1 MRKINISIFSN
12 DIIITLCYIILVFFG
27 FISIYSSQYSEEL
40 PFVSLKN
47 ESFKQLIWILICLI
61 IFFII
66 QIIEYRFIFD
76 LAVPL
81 YFLSVIL
88 LVLVLL
94 FGQEVKSSVSWFNFF
109 GLKFQPSEFAKFST
123 ALILA
128 KVFDSSNLKVDSVKS
143 LIKVSTLIL
152 IPFILILFQGDTGTA
167 LVYLSFFLVLLR
179 EGLSLKF
186 FFIALSFIVIFMMG
200 IILEK
205 TILYTI
211 FTILFLIIVGLSIKD
226 FKRIINSSIF
236 FVLVILVI
244 NGQDFLMNNVL
255 KPHQKKRIESLINPN
270 ADPLGAGWNV
280 TQSKI
285 AIGSGSFLGKGY
297 MEGSQTSFNFVPFQS
312 TDFIFSVIGEEFG
325 YLGSMIFIILYFIF
339 LYRVLILAEN
349 QKDKFA
355 RVFGYS
361 VFSIIFFHFFV
372 NISMTLGLFPVVG
385 IPLPFVSYGGSS
397 LLSFSLLIFIFLK
410 LNSFKPSLLSR

>member
-81 YFLSVIL
+81 YFLSIIL

-167 LVYLSFFLVLLR
+167 LVYFSFFLVLLR

-339 LYRVLILAEN
+339 LYRVLTLAEN

>member
-81 YFLSVIL
+81 YFLSIIL

-167 LVYLSFFLVLLR
+167 LVYFSFFLVLLR

-186 FFIALSFIVIFMMG
+186 FFIALSFIIIFMMG

-339 LYRVLILAEN
+339 LYRVLMLAEN

-361 VFSIIFFHFFV
+361 VFSIIFFHFFI

>member
-1 MRKINISIFSN
+1 MDLFQFIHLNIQRSYHS
-12 DIIITLCYIILVFFG
+12 L
-27 FISIYSSQYSEEL
+27 
-40 PFVSLKN
+40 SLKN

-81 YFLSVIL
+81 YFLSIIL

-167 LVYLSFFLVLLR
+167 LVYFSFFLVLLR

>member
-81 YFLSVIL
+81 YFLSIIL

-167 LVYLSFFLVLLR
+167 LVYFSFFLVLLR

-372 NISMTLGLFPVVG
+372 NISMTLGLFPVIG

>member
-40 PFVSLKN
+40 SFVSLKN
-47 ESFKQLIWILICLI
+47 ESFKQLMWILICLI

-81 YFLSVIL
+81 YFLSIIL

-143 LIKVSTLIL
+143 LIKVSTLIF

-167 LVYLSFFLVLLR
+167 LVYFSFFLVLLR

-186 FFIALSFIVIFMMG
+186 FFIALSFVVIFMMG
-200 IILEK
+200 IVLEK

-211 FTILFLIIVGLSIKD
+211 FTILFLIIIGLSIKD

>member
-12 DIIITLCYIILVFFG
+12 DIIITLCYIILIFFG

-81 YFLSVIL
+81 YFLSIIL

-128 KVFDSSNLKVDSVKS
+128 KVFDSSNLKVDSLKS

-167 LVYLSFFLVLLR
+167 LVYFSFFLVLLR

>member
-81 YFLSVIL
+81 YFLSIIL

-167 LVYLSFFLVLLR
+167 LVYFSFFLVLLR

-244 NGQDFLMNNVL
+244 
-255 KPHQKKRIESLINPN
+255 
-270 ADPLGAGWNV
+270 
-280 TQSKI
+280 
-285 AIGSGSFLGKGY
+285 
-297 MEGSQTSFNFVPFQS
+297 
-312 TDFIFSVIGEEFG
+312 
-325 YLGSMIFIILYFIF
+325 
-339 LYRVLILAEN
+339 
-349 QKDKFA
+349 KDKTF
-355 RVFGYS
+355 
-361 VFSIIFFHFFV
+361 
-372 NISMTLGLFPVVG
+372 
-385 IPLPFVSYGGSS
+385 
-397 LLSFSLLIFIFLK
+397 
-410 LNSFKPSLLSR
+410 

>member
-12 DIIITLCYIILVFFG
+12 DIIITLWYIILVCFG

-81 YFLSVIL
+81 YFLSIIL

-167 LVYLSFFLVLLR
+167 LVYFSFFLVLLR

>member
-12 DIIITLCYIILVFFG
+12 DIITTLCYIILVFFG

-40 PFVSLKN
+40 PFLSLKN

-81 YFLSVIL
+81 YFLSIIL

-167 LVYLSFFLVLLR
+167 LVYFSFFLVLLR

-339 LYRVLILAEN
+339 LYRILILAEN

-397 LLSFSLLIFIFLK
+397 LLSFSLLIFVFLK

>member
-81 YFLSVIL
+81 YFLSIIL

-167 LVYLSFFLVLLR
+167 LVYFSFFLVLLR

-186 FFIALSFIVIFMMG
+186 FFIALSFVVIFMMG

-372 NISMTLGLFPVVG
+372 NISMTLGLFPVIG

>member
-40 PFVSLKN
+40 SFLSLKN

-81 YFLSVIL
+81 YFLSIIL

-143 LIKVSTLIL
+143 LIKVSTLIF

-167 LVYLSFFLVLLR
+167 LVYFSFFLVLLR
-179 EGLSLKF
+179 EGLSLKL
-186 FFIALSFIVIFMMG
+186 FFIALSFVVIFMMG
-200 IILEK
+200 IVLEK